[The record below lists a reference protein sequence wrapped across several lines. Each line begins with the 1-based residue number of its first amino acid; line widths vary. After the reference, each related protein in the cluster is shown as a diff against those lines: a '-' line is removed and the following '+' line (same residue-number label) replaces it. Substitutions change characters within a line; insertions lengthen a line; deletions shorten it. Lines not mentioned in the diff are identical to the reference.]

1 MEEET
6 NEKNKKYFNQ
16 KIDFNFIKQN
26 PQFTLLSLGN
36 DIFIIGMKSQFN
48 KWNISKFP
56 LSPVR
61 YICDE
66 TAHVLYVNSNK
77 NE

>member
-16 KIDFNFIKQN
+16 KIYLNFIKQN

-36 DIFIIGMKSQFN
+36 DIFIIGMKNQFN